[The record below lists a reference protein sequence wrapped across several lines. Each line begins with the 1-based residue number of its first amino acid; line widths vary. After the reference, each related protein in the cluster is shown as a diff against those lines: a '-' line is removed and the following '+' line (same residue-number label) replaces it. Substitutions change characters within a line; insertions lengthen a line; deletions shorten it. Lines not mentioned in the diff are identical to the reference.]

1 MKKNGSKI
9 LFFTLIFLALIVSGC
24 GAKKSADQSE
34 KINVNEI
41 KDQQVKEM
49 VQAFKPEEPY
59 QETSADKIQAALSQG
74 KITEEQSIIY
84 QVIVLSDQTKLPQEF
99 QGASVSGDDAYLFG
113 LINEKWDS
121 FSQSTKDALLPY
133 LLPPDDPKSFYN
145 PSLNT
150 DEEKNIWDKILSIK
164 PAGAATPT
172 VWVESKP
179 LPQVSVYY
187 DKSREQQDYQNNV
200 WAQTAAVDSVPK
212 FSDLL
217 GIDLTDK
224 KINIYLNSRGL
235 SGYGQAS
242 LNPVSNKICV
252 VRVKTGLNEKMTKA
266 TVAHEAFHCYQFFYG
281 FKYELDMKWLM
292 EATATWAEDF
302 VYHNYNTE
310 HEYDSDFF
318 NHTNWDLTSTKG
330 AHEYGSY
337 LWFYYL
343 TEKAGG
349 GAQDIALAL
358 AKAKQTNAARQ
369 ALKSRPAFNDEFK
382 EFSFWNWN
390 QVPFINHT
398 DSPQFP
404 AITPGGNSIK
414 TIPLQSAGDKTEP
427 VSLERGGAKYY
438 FYYLANDNIKKL
450 TFDVKAF
457 EPNENGPKG
466 LQALVK
472 IGDNWYYE
480 DWSNLQERTFCRDLD
495 DENITAAVL
504 ITTNSDIIN
513 TASGNLKVKAEK
525 KCGPGWIGTVRVSW
539 QGEYQDYGK
548 ASGNVKTGGSYS
560 IHEELEYDPEDDE
573 LLVKKHNFTFNEKYN
588 KTYQG
593 GRGGCGVIFDNS
605 RSTASGN
612 GNYVYDLKNEE
623 QQSARIYG
631 KTHAE
636 DLTGKIGGQYE
647 IGFDIKPDPN
657 PATAE
662 RQFKTTSYWQYLEK
676 NCSFILPLQNAWGG
690 YQESS
695 ETKYS
700 ASHPYAPN
708 SIEIIIKPDDRTI
721 KGQATYQPGDNIK
734 GTIDWEYR
742 KMD

>member
-1 MKKNGSKI
+1 MKKPLFLLLILLTLFTTGCFNKNNQTAQETIDPSKI
-9 LFFTLIFLALIVSGC
+9 T
-24 GAKKSADQSE
+24 DP
-34 KINVNEI
+34 
-41 KDQQVKEM
+41 QVKKIVESYR
-49 VQAFKPEEPY
+49 PEVPY
-59 QETSADKIQAALSQG
+59 QETSADKIQAAQTAD
-74 KITEEQSIIY
+74 KITEEQSIVY
-84 QVIVLSDQTKLPQEF
+84 QVIGLADQTKLPAEF
-99 QGASVSGDDAYLFG
+99 QGAPVSTDDAYLFG
-113 LINEKWDS
+113 LINEKWNS
-121 FSQSTKDALLPY
+121 FSQQTKDALLPF
-133 LLPPDDPKSFYN
+133 LLPPDDPKSYYS
-145 PSLNT
+145 PALT
-150 DEEKNIWDKILSIK
+150 ADEEKNLWDKLLLIK
-164 PAGAATPT
+164 PAGAAPAT

-252 VRVKTGLNEKMTKA
+252 VRIKTGLDQKITQA
-266 TVAHEAFHCYQFFYG
+266 TTAHEVFHCYQYFYG

-318 NHTNWDLTSTKG
+318 NYTNWDLLSTK
-330 AHEYGSY
+330 ASHEYASY

-349 GAQDIALAL
+349 GGQDIALAL
-358 AKAKQTNAARQ
+358 ARAKQTNAARQ
-369 ALKSRPAFNDEFK
+369 ALKSRPDFNDEFK

-390 QVPFINHT
+390 QIPFIYHNDT
-398 DSPQFP
+398 PQFP
-404 AITPGGNSIK
+404 AITPGGASMK
-414 TIPLQSAGDKTEP
+414 MIPLHSFGEKTEA

-438 FYYLANDNIKKL
+438 FYYLTNDNIKKL

-466 LQALVK
+466 LQALIK

-480 DWSNLQERTFCRDLD
+480 DWSNLPERTFCRNLD
-495 DENITAAVL
+495 EENITAAVL

-513 TASGNLKVKAEK
+513 LANGNLKTKAEK

-539 QGEYQDYGK
+539 QGAYMDYGK

-560 IHEELEYDPEDDE
+560 IHEELEYDPENDE

-605 RSTASGN
+605 RSTTSGN
-612 GNYVYDLKNEE
+612 GNYIYDLKNEE
-623 QQSARIYG
+623 QQHSRIYG
-631 KTHAE
+631 TTHAE
-636 DLTGKIGGQYE
+636 DLTGKIGGPYE
-647 IGFDIKPDPN
+647 IGFDIKPDPDS
-657 PATAE
+657 ATAQ

-695 ETKYS
+695 NTEYS
-700 ASHPYAPN
+700 ASYSYAPN
-708 SIEIIIKPDDRTI
+708 PIEITIKPNDKVI
-721 KGQATYQPGDNIK
+721 KGHTTYQPGDNIK

>member
-1 MKKNGSKI
+1 MKKNSKI
-9 LFFTLIFLALIVSGC
+9 LFFTLIFLALIISGC
-24 GAKKSADQSE
+24 GGKKSNGQSE
-34 KINVNEI
+34 QININDIKDPEI
-41 KDQQVKEM
+41 KKIVESY
-49 VQAFKPEEPY
+49 KPEVPY
-59 QETSADKIQAALSQG
+59 QETSADKIQTAQEQG
-74 KITEEQSIIY
+74 KISEEQSIVY
-84 QVIVLSDQTKLPQEF
+84 QIIALSDENKLPADLK
-99 QGASVSGDDAYLFG
+99 GAANPTDDAYLFG
-113 LINEKWDS
+113 LINERWDS
-121 FSQSTKDALLPY
+121 FSQETKDALLPF
-133 LLPPDDPKSFYN
+133 LLPPDDPKSYYN
-145 PSLNT
+145 PALT
-150 DEEKNIWDKILSIK
+150 ADEEKNLWDKILLIK
-164 PAGAATPT
+164 PAGAAPAT

-217 GIDLTDK
+217 GIDLADK

-252 VRVKTGLNEKMTKA
+252 VRVKTGLNEKMTKS
-266 TVAHEAFHCYQFFYG
+266 TVAHETFHCYQYFYG

-302 VYHNYNTE
+302 VYHDYNTE

-318 NHTNWDLTSTKG
+318 NFTNWDLTSTK
-330 AHEYGSY
+330 ATHEYGSY

-390 QVPFINHT
+390 QVPFIYHT

-404 AITPGGNSIK
+404 AITPGGSSMK
-414 TIPLQSAGDKTEP
+414 MIPLQSTGDKTEP

-438 FYYLANDNIKKL
+438 FYYLTNDNIKKL

-457 EPNENGPKG
+457 DPNENGPKG

-480 DWSNLQERTFCRDLD
+480 DWSNLQERTFCRNLD

-513 TASGNLKVKAEK
+513 TANGNLKVKAEK
-525 KCGPGWIGTVRVSW
+525 KCGPGWIGSVRVSW
-539 QGEYQDYGK
+539 QGAYLDYGK
-548 ASGNVKTGGSYS
+548 ASGNVKTSGSYS
-560 IHEELEYDPEDDE
+560 IHEELEYDPENDE
-573 LLVKKHNFTFNEKYN
+573 FLVKKHSFTFKEKYD

-605 RSTASGN
+605 HSNTGGN
-612 GNYVYDLKNEE
+612 GNYVYDLKNED
-623 QQSARIYG
+623 QQNSRIYG
-631 KTHAE
+631 TTHVE

-662 RQFKTTSYWQYLEK
+662 RQFKTNSHWQYLEK

-695 ETKYS
+695 NTEYS
-700 ASHPYAPN
+700 ASYSYSPN
-708 SIEIIIKPDDRTI
+708 PIEITIKPNDKVI
-721 KGQATYQPGDNIK
+721 QGHATYEPGDNIK
-734 GTIDWEYR
+734 GTIDWDYQ